1 VLELAASYAD
11 WWHEVQTQ
19 LQHLG
24 AQERAAVLGG
34 NARRVYG
41 LG

>member
-1 VLELAASYAD
+1 MCIRDRVKA
-11 WWHEVQTQ
+11 Q

-24 AQERAAVLGG
+24 EPERAAVLGG

-41 LG
+41 LN